1 MRQSSLL
8 KKFCIFSLRHK
19 VRTAY
24 FMTPSPL
31 PLRSVL
37 LPSATSANGRPHP
50 QRGRLRFYTF
60 FSSLRDGGST
70 ARNYLIFFKL
80 ITFDNKN
87 TKALFACCKASV
99 LLSDSACVPEQKA
112 KLLLYFFS
120 AVNHF
125 DNFTSPLCNAVAPVR
140 HISRIQ

>member
-1 MRQSSLL
+1 
-8 KKFCIFSLRHK
+8 
-19 VRTAY
+19 
-24 FMTPSPL
+24 MTPSPL

-37 LPSATSANGRPHP
+37 PPSATSANGRPHP

-60 FSSLRDGGST
+60 FSPSVREAARRRRYGGST